1 MRPKHFSHPQRK
13 KENEWGILIQSGI
26 KAMHGTNYLLKTDA
40 QNILELSLQAT
51 SRAAGEK

>member
-26 KAMHGTNYLLKTDA
+26 KDMHGTNYLLKRDA
-40 QNILELSLQAT
+40 QNILELSLQAP